1 MDETVVSRDG
11 PVEEAALRR
20 RNSAIQDKEGE
31 MNGAF
36 WEHQEPEIQIGL
48 HNKARLP
55 PANQRQ
61 LFV

>member
-36 WEHQEPEIQIGL
+36 WEHQEVSLVGAQDFLG
-48 HNKARLP
+48 RRVG
-55 PANQRQ
+55 RQ
-61 LFV
+61 VSLER